1 LRVMTSLGNAPDAE
15 DAAAQTDGV
24 RRTRSCSYFVHIKWM
39 EFTYNDVRV
48 TLHDTPA
55 DLKLQLAEMTGVPVA
70 SQKLSWC
77 GAILQDNM
85 ALYATLQ

>member
-1 LRVMTSLGNAPDAE
+1 MMTSLDNAPDAE
-15 DAAAQTDGV
+15 DAATAAQPDDL

-48 TLHDTPA
+48 ALHDTTA

-70 SQKLSWC
+70 SQKLSWR
-77 GAILQDNM
+77 GTILQDNTP
-85 ALYATLQ
+85 LYATLQ